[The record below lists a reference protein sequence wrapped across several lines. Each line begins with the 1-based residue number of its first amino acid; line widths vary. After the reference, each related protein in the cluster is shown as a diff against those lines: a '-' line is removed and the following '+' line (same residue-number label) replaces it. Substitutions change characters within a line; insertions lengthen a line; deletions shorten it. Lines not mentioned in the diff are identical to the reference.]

1 MSTARRTRAGRVIA
15 FIESFCVVPEGAQV
29 GKPLKLEPFQKKFLR
44 DVYDNRDG
52 TRRAILSIARKNG
65 KSGLI
70 AGILLA
76 HLVGPEAKRNSQ
88 IVSGAMSRDQ
98 AALVFALAA
107 KMVQLSERLSKI
119 VKIVPS
125 GKRLVGLPLNVEYR
139 ALSADGTTA
148 HGLSP
153 ILAILDEVGQVRG
166 PRSDFVDAITTS
178 QGAHAEPL
186 LIAISTQAP
195 TDADLLSLWIDDAV
209 LSKDSQTVCHLYSAP
224 EECDLLDAK
233 AWKAANPAMG
243 KFRDADDVRRQAEEA
258 NRMPSAESKFRNLI
272 LNQRVEAR
280 APFVS
285 KNVWM
290 SCGGEVAPWHGQRV
304 FAGLDLSATTDLTAL
319 VAIWKDDDGVWQAHP
334 WFWTP
339 ENGLTDRAKRD
350 RVPYDVWARQG
361 HLLTTPGN
369 TVDYDFVA
377 AFVLE
382 MAGEC
387 DLTLAFDR
395 WRMGTFKQ
403 SLARMGASDEF
414 MAERMKEF
422 GQGFASI
429 SPALDLL
436 EADMLNARIRHG
448 GHPVLTMCAANAVVV
463 QDAAGNRKLD
473 KSKSTGRIDGMV
485 ALTMA
490 RGAAGAQVEE
500 KPGETFAEVW

>member
-1 MSTARRTRAGRVIA
+1 
-15 FIESFCVVPEGAQV
+15 
-29 GKPLKLEPFQKKFLR
+29 
-44 DVYDNRDG
+44 
-52 TRRAILSIARKNG
+52 
-65 KSGLI
+65 
-70 AGILLA
+70 
-76 HLVGPEAKRNSQ
+76 
-88 IVSGAMSRDQ
+88 
-98 AALVFALAA
+98 
-107 KMVQLSERLSKI
+107 
-119 VKIVPS
+119 
-125 GKRLVGLPLNVEYR
+125 
-139 ALSADGTTA
+139 
-148 HGLSP
+148 
-153 ILAILDEVGQVRG
+153 
-166 PRSDFVDAITTS
+166 
-178 QGAHAEPL
+178 
-186 LIAISTQAP
+186 
-195 TDADLLSLWIDDAV
+195 
-209 LSKDSQTVCHLYSAP
+209 
-224 EECDLLDAK
+224 
-233 AWKAANPAMG
+233 MG

-285 KNVWM
+285 KNVWL
-290 SCGGEVAPWHGQRV
+290 SCGGEAAPWQGQRV

-319 VAIWKDDDGVWQAHP
+319 VAIWKDADGVWQAASY
-334 WFWTP
+334 FWTP
-339 ENGLTDRAKRD
+339 ETGLTDRAKRD

-361 HLLTTPGN
+361 QLLTTPGN

-490 RGAAGAQVEE
+490 RGAAGAQVDTDMIYD
-500 KPGETFAEVW
+500 GDLLTV

>member
-1 MSTARRTRAGRVIA
+1 MARKLSRGDRVCK
-15 FIESFCVVPEGAQV
+15 FLETYCVVPEGTHV
-29 GKPLKLEPFQKKFLR
+29 GKPLKLEPFQKRFLR

-125 GKRLVGLPLNVEYR
+125 GKRLVGLPLNVEYH

-195 TDADLLSLWIDDAV
+195 TDADLLSLWIDDAI
-209 LSKDSQTVCHLYSAP
+209 LSKDAQTVCHLYSAAD
-224 EECDLLDAK
+224 ECDLLDAK

-280 APFVS
+280 SPFVS
-285 KNVWM
+285 KNVWL
-290 SCGGEVAPWHGQRV
+290 SCGGEAAPWHGRRV

-319 VAIWKDDDGVWQAHP
+319 VAIWKDDDATWNVHP
-334 WFWTP
+334 WFWVP
-339 ENGLTDRAKRD
+339 EQGVVDRAKRD
-350 RVPYDVWARQG
+350 RVPYDVWAKQG
-361 HLLTTPGN
+361 HLLTTPGAS
-369 TVDYDFVA
+369 VDYDFVA

-382 MAGEC
+382 LAGEC

-403 SLARMGASDEF
+403 SLARMGASSEF
-414 MAERMKEF
+414 LETQMKDF
-422 GQGFASI
+422 GQGFQSI

-490 RGAAGAQVEE
+490 RGAAGAGSESNE
-500 KPGETFAEVW
+500 FHDGELLTV

>member
-285 KNVWM
+285 KNVWL
-290 SCGGEVAPWHGQRV
+290 SCGGEAAPWQGQRV